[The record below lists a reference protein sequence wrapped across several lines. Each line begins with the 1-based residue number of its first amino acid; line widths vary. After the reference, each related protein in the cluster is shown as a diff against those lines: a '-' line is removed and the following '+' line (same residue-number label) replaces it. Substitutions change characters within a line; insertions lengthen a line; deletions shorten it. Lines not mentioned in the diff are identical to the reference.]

1 MTLRVGSRSIAGTIE
16 QKKRIVNNGGWPRHR
31 AIRFGA
37 VLPHRPVTGDGPG
50 GGAAR
55 RGEERRA
62 SLAGAGHVL
71 GYNDVRDDLIRRVAA
86 FKAQI
91 NHDPCAATK
100 RDRVRDHLN
109 PDEEKLRLS
118 S

>member
-1 MTLRVGSRSIAGTIE
+1 MV
-16 QKKRIVNNGGWPRHR
+16 R
-31 AIRFGA
+31 AA
-37 VLPHRPVTGDGPG
+37 G
-50 GGAAR
+50 GGPPC

-71 GYNDVRDDLIRRVAA
+71 GYNDVRDDLIRRVTA
-86 FKAQI
+86 FEAQV

-100 RDRVRDHLN
+100 RHRVKDHLN
-109 PDEEKLRLS
+109 PDEEKLRFS